1 MKFKPEVGKGKGC
14 MWLRGELAENGNY
27 KILVITL
34 QILEQKSSLWV
45 NILVTFMQCES
56 AIELYSR

>member
-1 MKFKPEVGKGKGC
+1 MKFKPEVVQGKGC
-14 MWLRGELAENGNY
+14 MWLRGELVENGNY

-56 AIELYSR
+56 AIERYTR